1 MSDKTST
8 EVRNQAGAAREAG
21 TMLLA
26 TGGLAAA
33 LGAASCCALPLILG
47 MIGLSSAWLGSAAVL
62 AGPYQRPLLAVA
74 VASVFGGGAL
84 IWRRRRA
91 ACAPGAACA
100 RPGLDRFAKIGLS
113 LTALLV
119 ALTLVTA

>member
-1 MSDKTST
+1 MSDKAST
-8 EVRNQAGAAREAG
+8 EVRDKAGAAREAG
-21 TMLLA
+21 TVLLA
-26 TGGLAAA
+26 TGGLTAA
-33 LGAASCCALPLILG
+33 LGAASCCALPLLLG
-47 MIGLSSAWLGSAAVL
+47 MVGLSSAWLGGVAVL

-74 VASVFGGGAL
+74 VASLFGGGAL

-100 RPGLDRFAKIGLS
+100 RPGLDRFAQIGLS

-119 ALTLVTA
+119 ALTLASA

>member
-8 EVRNQAGAAREAG
+8 GVRDKAGAAREAG

-33 LGAASCCALPLILG
+33 LGAASCCALPVILG
-47 MIGLSSAWLGSAAVL
+47 MIGLSSAWLGSVALL
-62 AGPYQRPLLAVA
+62 AGPHQRPLVAVA
-74 VASVFGGGAL
+74 VASLFGGGAL
-84 IWRRRRA
+84 IWSRRRT

-119 ALTLVTA
+119 ALTLATA

>member
-1 MSDKTST
+1 MSDKAST
-8 EVRNQAGAAREAG
+8 EVRDKAGAAREAG

-47 MIGLSSAWLGSAAVL
+47 MVGLSSAWLGGVALL

-74 VASVFGGGAL
+74 VASLLGGGTL

-119 ALTLVTA
+119 ALTLASA